1 MMVAKSTLMK
11 WHYITGLIM
20 IVVVGIHIAYRWPSY
35 DASVSWPAVESQIGM
50 AWYDI
55 VLLIIIYAAS
65 YHAMNGLRTIMLELF
80 HGGKAFTTFV
90 DVLVIALG
98 LLVVIVGTYTV
109 VSIIPL

>member
-1 MMVAKSTLMK
+1 MVAKSTLMK

-20 IVVVGIHIAYRWPSY
+20 IIVVGIHIAYRWPSY
-35 DASVSWPAVESQIGM
+35 DASVSWPAVQNQISM

-55 VLLIIIYAAS
+55 VLLIIVYAAS

-98 LLVVIVGTYTV
+98 LLVVVVGTYTII
-109 VSIIPL
+109 SLIPL